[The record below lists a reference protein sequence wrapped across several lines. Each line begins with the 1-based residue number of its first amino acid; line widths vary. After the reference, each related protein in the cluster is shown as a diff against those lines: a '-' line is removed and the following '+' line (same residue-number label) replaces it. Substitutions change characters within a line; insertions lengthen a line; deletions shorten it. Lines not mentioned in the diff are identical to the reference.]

1 MRKVIKMN
9 EREYY
14 KNMFPRLEKRVET
27 IDSLEPVQNDI
38 KSQKFMYERMRSMG
52 VNLMIGGL
60 LTATSAIYYIM
71 PKDKDLYTK
80 IDYKIPVEK
89 QITESEGAG
98 AATAGLAGA
107 ALMIAGIILDA
118 YGLRK
123 KGCLR

>member
-1 MRKVIKMN
+1 
-9 EREYY
+9 
-14 KNMFPRLEKRVET
+14 
-27 IDSLEPVQNDI
+27 
-38 KSQKFMYERMRSMG
+38 
-52 VNLMIGGL
+52 
-60 LTATSAIYYIM
+60 M

-89 QITESEGAG
+89 QITEGEGAG